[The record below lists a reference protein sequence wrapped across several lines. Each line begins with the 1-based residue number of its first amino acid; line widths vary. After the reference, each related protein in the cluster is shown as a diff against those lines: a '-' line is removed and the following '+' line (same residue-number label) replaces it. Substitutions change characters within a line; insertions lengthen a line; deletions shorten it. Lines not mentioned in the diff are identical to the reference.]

1 MRWEHSDGASRCT
14 GLLFCGGHG
23 CELDANCLVV
33 VGIIKEF
40 RLVVAHAFGGQRHHH
55 VLVVRIAKHHSGR
68 HEEDVSLFELHWM
81 IMMIIT
87 SQSR

>member
-55 VLVVRIAKHHSGR
+55 VLVVGIAKHHSGR
-68 HEEDVSLFELHWM
+68 HEEEGGSPCLNF
-81 IMMIIT
+81 T
-87 SQSR
+87 G